1 MSSLAIF
8 ILTTFNV
15 LISFF
20 IMRVW
25 CQYLRVSTNN
35 VVARS
40 ILLVTRIPVAM
51 LGNKVSRGI
60 NLSACG
66 AVVILTIAK
75 LLTEYYVLLS
85 ACGAVVILTIAK
97 LLTEY
102 YVLFDLGEN
111 IAESGSALTYLI
123 YYVLKPCMFIIK
135 MSAIVLITV
144 CIVDAILS
152 WFGPSP
158 IKYMSSSLLMP
169 IYRQMRKFIPPIGMV
184 DITPMILLFGLYLL
198 EYLVETLL
206 SQMFSASFAFF
217 LCSALV

>member
-60 NLSACG
+60 NLSAG
-66 AVVILTIAK
+66 SAVVIFLRI
-75 LLTEYYVLLS
+75 
-85 ACGAVVILTIAK
+85 ILP
-97 LLTEY
+97 
-102 YVLFDLGEN
+102 D
-111 IAESGSALTYLI
+111 
-123 YYVLKPCMFIIK
+123 
-135 MSAIVLITV
+135 
-144 CIVDAILS
+144 
-152 WFGPSP
+152 
-158 IKYMSSSLLMP
+158 
-169 IYRQMRKFIPPIGMV
+169 Q
-184 DITPMILLFGLYLL
+184 LYLHL
-198 EYLVETLL
+198 IQFVFPAGIHCDLDMLSVPHIGIYIPVALAVEMIVHPVIHLKRL
-206 SQMFSASFAFF
+206 PDIHIGIAR
-217 LCSALV
+217 

>member
-66 AVVILTIAK
+66 AVL
-75 LLTEYYVLLS
+75 
-85 ACGAVVILTIAK
+85 ILTIAK

-102 YVLFDLGEN
+102 YVLFDIKAMYVYHKDERNCFNHRMYRGCNSFMVRSKSDQVHEFK
-111 IAESGSALTYLI
+111 SA
-123 YYVLKPCMFIIK
+123 
-135 MSAIVLITV
+135 
-144 CIVDAILS
+144 DADL
-152 WFGPSP
+152 PSDE
-158 IKYMSSSLLMP
+158 KVYTSN
-169 IYRQMRKFIPPIGMV
+169 RHG
-184 DITPMILLFGLYLL
+184 
-198 EYLVETLL
+198 
-206 SQMFSASFAFF
+206 
-217 LCSALV
+217 

>member
-66 AVVILTIAK
+66 AVL
-75 LLTEYYVLLS
+75 
-85 ACGAVVILTIAK
+85 ILTIAK

-123 YYVLKPCMFIIK
+123 YYILKPCMFIIK

-169 IYRQMRKFIPPIGMV
+169 I
-184 DITPMILLFGLYLL
+184 FGLYLL

>member
-1 MSSLAIF
+1 M
-8 ILTTFNV
+8 
-15 LISFF
+15 
-20 IMRVW
+20 
-25 CQYLRVSTNN
+25 VSVSKGKYQQCRCKINP
-35 VVARS
+35 AC
-40 ILLVTRIPVAM
+40 
-51 LGNKVSRGI
+51 NKNSCCTVGKQGFKRDQSVQVSRGI

-66 AVVILTIAK
+66 AVL
-75 LLTEYYVLLS
+75 
-85 ACGAVVILTIAK
+85 ILTIAK

>member
-1 MSSLAIF
+1 
-8 ILTTFNV
+8 
-15 LISFF
+15 
-20 IMRVW
+20 
-25 CQYLRVSTNN
+25 
-35 VVARS
+35 
-40 ILLVTRIPVAM
+40 M

-66 AVVILTIAK
+66 AVL
-75 LLTEYYVLLS
+75 
-85 ACGAVVILTIAK
+85 ILTIAK

>member
-40 ILLVTRIPVAM
+40 ILLVTRIPVAL

-60 NLSACG
+60 NLS
-66 AVVILTIAK
+66 
-75 LLTEYYVLLS
+75 
-85 ACGAVVILTIAK
+85 
-97 LLTEY
+97 EY

>member
-66 AVVILTIAK
+66 AVL
-75 LLTEYYVLLS
+75 
-85 ACGAVVILTIAK
+85 ILTIAK

-111 IAESGSALTYLI
+111 IA
-123 YYVLKPCMFIIK
+123 
-135 MSAIVLITV
+135 
-144 CIVDAILS
+144 

>member
-66 AVVILTIAK
+66 AI
-75 LLTEYYVLLS
+75 
-85 ACGAVVILTIAK
+85 VILTIAK

-206 SQMFSASFAFF
+206 SQMFSTSFAFF